1 MPARI
6 FGPPSE
12 EVTLRCEKL
21 HNQYSSPNVI
31 RVMKSRRMRRSRLVA
46 HVGEVRNAY
55 RIFARRHK
63 GTGPLRRTVCR
74 RKCDMKIDFK
84 ETGC

>member
-6 FGPPSE
+6 FGPALE
-12 EVTLRCEKL
+12 EVTLHCEKL
-21 HNQYSSPNVI
+21 HNQYSSPDVI

-55 RIFARRHK
+55 RI
-63 GTGPLRRTVCR
+63 LV
-74 RKCDMKIDFK
+74 
-84 ETGC
+84 